1 MCTVFGRS
9 PRLRNG
15 DDDATVFALTCRGSQ
30 DGVYVDVDRVALCRI
45 LTRDM

>member
-1 MCTVFGRS
+1 MYTVFERS

-15 DDDATVFALTCRGSQ
+15 DDDATVFALTCRGVQ

-45 LTRDM
+45 VMRDV